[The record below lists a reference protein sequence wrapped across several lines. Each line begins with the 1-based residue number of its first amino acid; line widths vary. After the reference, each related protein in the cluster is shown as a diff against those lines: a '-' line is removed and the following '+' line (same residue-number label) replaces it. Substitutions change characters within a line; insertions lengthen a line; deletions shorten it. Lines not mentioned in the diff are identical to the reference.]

1 LSRSPRITCGAR
13 GHLPPGRQEA
23 TQRGTWHSDRVAQPI
38 SLLGGEG
45 CFHAPRSPTLRR
57 SRSERPWPLTD
68 HDPHRGDDTAQPR
81 RWARTTGSGRA
92 PRLVGGFAVGN
103 RAEARVAPDSG
114 EGLAAPLA
122 AQGHDDAV
130 GAAAGAAGALG
141 GAGVQGLE
149 TSAEVARGVAVADP
163 SADPAGQ
170 VKERAPRAR
179 RPQQVWHT
187 VTVRLDRGS
196 VVPRRPPEPRARSSR
211 TTQTS
216 PASSTAHS
224 SQVRRGIVGPSS
236 PARMADARTPGL
248 SQVNLRR
255 PGEV

>member
-45 CFHAPRSPTLRR
+45 CFHAPRSRTLRR

-130 GAAAGAAGALG
+130 GAAPGAAGRIRGSRRAGLG
-141 GAGVQGLE
+141 NERRSCSRRRSGGSV
-149 TSAEVARGVAVADP
+149 RRP
-163 SADPAGQ
+163 RRAGQ
-170 VKERAPRAR
+170 
-179 RPQQVWHT
+179 
-187 VTVRLDRGS
+187 
-196 VVPRRPPEPRARSSR
+196 RSG
-211 TTQTS
+211 
-216 PASSTAHS
+216 
-224 SQVRRGIVGPSS
+224 RRGRGGPSRS
-236 PARMADARTPGL
+236 GTP
-248 SQVNLRR
+248 
-255 PGEV
+255 

>member
-1 LSRSPRITCGAR
+1 M
-13 GHLPPGRQEA
+13 
-23 TQRGTWHSDRVAQPI
+23 
-38 SLLGGEG
+38 
-45 CFHAPRSPTLRR
+45 
-57 SRSERPWPLTD
+57 
-68 HDPHRGDDTAQPR
+68 
-81 RWARTTGSGRA
+81 
-92 PRLVGGFAVGN
+92 GGFAVGN
-103 RAEARVAPDSG
+103 RAEARVAPVSG
-114 EGLAAPLA
+114 ECLAAPLA

-130 GAAAGAAGALG
+130 GAAAGAAGAFG

-170 VKERAPRAR
+170 VDGAGAAGEA
-179 RPQQVWHT
+179 PQQVWHT

-224 SQVRRGIVGPSS
+224 SQVRRGIVGLSS
-236 PARMADARTPGL
+236 PARMADARTR
-248 SQVNLRR
+248 V
-255 PGEV
+255 